1 MFGRVEEITLTVI
14 PTTIFSPSLFF
25 LSNLS
30 LLLFSLRLEREKKR
44 NAMFP
49 VRSIFFLSLVSVVLL
64 DTTQEEKLEWTKYP
78 FGAEA
83 NTPGVSF
90 AIVPISTWRSSYFM
104 TRGVASRFSR
114 SSSATWSGRLQ
125 EEGREEKKKKFFAAY
140 CNFRGDKMDTARRQ
154 EERGLGEGRERYQK
168 HFMVSVR
175 AAYVGS
181 RWPVRS
187 LRRHVCFSVV
197 KRAAGR
203 QTGLNQPLPP
213 PPPSS
218 LSLSLSIVSTLFLS
232 FRTPSSSRS
241 SLGPSLLP
249 VPVSRWTATHRTAK
263 RTKSQSAG

>member
-114 SSSATWSGRLQ
+114 CSSATRSGRSSPGGGT
-125 EEGREEKKKKFFAAY
+125 GREKEEI
-140 CNFRGDKMDTARRQ
+140 FRGVLQFPRGQNGHCEEARRARIGGR
-154 EERGLGEGRERYQK
+154 EGEVSEALYGLGARGIRGLPLAGALSPAPCL
-168 HFMVSVR
+168 F
-175 AAYVGS
+175 
-181 RWPVRS
+181 
-187 LRRHVCFSVV
+187 FSC
-197 KRAAGR
+197 
-203 QTGLNQPLPP
+203 
-213 PPPSS
+213 
-218 LSLSLSIVSTLFLS
+218 
-232 FRTPSSSRS
+232 
-241 SLGPSLLP
+241 
-249 VPVSRWTATHRTAK
+249 
-263 RTKSQSAG
+263 

>member
-1 MFGRVEEITLTVI
+1 
-14 PTTIFSPSLFF
+14 
-25 LSNLS
+25 
-30 LLLFSLRLEREKKR
+30 
-44 NAMFP
+44 MFP

-213 PPPSS
+213 PPPPSS
-218 LSLSLSIVSTLFLS
+218 LSLSLSRSTLFLS